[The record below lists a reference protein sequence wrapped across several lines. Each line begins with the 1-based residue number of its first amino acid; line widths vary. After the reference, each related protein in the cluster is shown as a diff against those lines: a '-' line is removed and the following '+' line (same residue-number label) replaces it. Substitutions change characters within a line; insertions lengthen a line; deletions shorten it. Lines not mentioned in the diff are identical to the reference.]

1 MVDNPAQQPS
11 EEYLKQAAAE
21 AVRQG
26 VDIRSK
32 VHDLT
37 LLALRQRRFDGKGV
51 RDVIRA
57 VTEGIATGA
66 QDGSSGMRQVLA
78 DGLKGMDQALGK
90 SAEAGAAAL
99 KQLAAAGKGFSDN
112 ELKTAL
118 ASLKR
123 LEHDFVS
130 TVGHVADAAGTQ
142 VQPSLREA
150 LGAMTRTGTETGRQ
164 LAHVMNEFAHR
175 FTIASI
181 DATIAGLDAAGE
193 FGTRFANL
201 ASGILSG
208 VADALE
214 QKPEP
219 LKPPVRPKAD

>member
-1 MVDNPAQQPS
+1 MGAAHREPGKAFRPGPAAVHLSAASAQRAQAFWRWPLAPQRKARLMPSSFIARKGPGGAMVDNPVQQPS

-37 LLALRQRRFDGKGV
+37 LLALRQGRFDGKGMQ
-51 RDVIRA
+51 DVIRA

-66 QDGSSGMRQVLA
+66 QDGSSGMRQVFA

-90 SAEAGAAAL
+90 SAAAGAAAL

-118 ASLKR
+118 ASLR
-123 LEHDFVS
+123 QLEHDFVS
-130 TVGHVADAAGTQ
+130 TVSRVADAAGTQ

-150 LGAMTRTGTETGRQ
+150 LGAMTQIGR
-164 LAHVMNEFAHR
+164 AHV
-175 FTIASI
+175 
-181 DATIAGLDAAGE
+181 
-193 FGTRFANL
+193 
-201 ASGILSG
+201 
-208 VADALE
+208 
-214 QKPEP
+214 
-219 LKPPVRPKAD
+219 

>member
-1 MVDNPAQQPS
+1 MVDNPAQYPS
-11 EEYLKQAAAE
+11 AESLKQAAAE

-37 LLALRQRRFDGKGV
+37 LLALTQYRFDSRGM

-57 VTEGIATGA
+57 ATEGIATGA
-66 QDGSSGMRQVLA
+66 QEGPSGMRQVLA

-118 ASLKR
+118 ASLRKI
-123 LEHDFVS
+123 EHDFVS
-130 TVGHVADAAGTQ
+130 TVSHVADAAGTQ
-142 VQPSLREA
+142 VRPSLREA

-164 LAHVMNEFAHR
+164 LAHIMNEFAHR

-181 DATIAGLDAAGE
+181 DATIAGLDAASE
-193 FGTRFANL
+193 FGTRFASL

-214 QKPEP
+214 NKPKP
-219 LKPPVRPKAD
+219 LKPHVRPKAD